1 MLQAPPRLQ
10 TPYRAIRLWLIVVA
24 ALLVAMV
31 MIGGATRLTGSG
43 LSIVEWQPVTGLVPP
58 LSEAGWREEF
68 AKYQEIPQFK
78 VLNSDMTLDEFRT
91 IYWWEW
97 THRALGRLIG
107 AVFLIPFLW
116 FLWRGGLKTSLRR
129 RLSIIFVLGAIQG
142 AIGWWMV
149 ASGLAG
155 RLEVSQYRLATH
167 LTLACLIY
175 TAVMWTL
182 LRLDPPEAVTS
193 PRRIRLSAAIL
204 LLLVLIQIYLG
215 ALVAGLQ
222 AGLIFNTWPL
232 IDGTFIPPLRD
243 LFSINPLWRNV
254 FESRLLVQ
262 FDHRMVAY
270 LLTAFAMF
278 HVLDVWRSVPSRG
291 PLTRAMLLFSAILAQ
306 AALGIVTLLQ
316 QAPIELALVHQAM
329 AVVVLT
335 FAVSHASGLIPAP
348 AAQTETKQLAAVNH
362 ER

>member
-1 MLQAPPRLQ
+1 
-10 TPYRAIRLWLIVVA
+10 
-24 ALLVAMV
+24 
-31 MIGGATRLTGSG
+31 
-43 LSIVEWQPVTGLVPP
+43 
-58 LSEAGWREEF
+58 
-68 AKYQEIPQFK
+68 
-78 VLNSDMTLDEFRT
+78 
-91 IYWWEW
+91 
-97 THRALGRLIG
+97 
-107 AVFLIPFLW
+107 
-116 FLWRGGLKTSLRR
+116 
-129 RLSIIFVLGAIQG
+129 
-142 AIGWWMV
+142 
-149 ASGLAG
+149 
-155 RLEVSQYRLATH
+155 
-167 LTLACLIY
+167 
-175 TAVMWTL
+175 

-348 AAQTETKQLAAVNH
+348 AVQPETKQLAVVNH